1 MSSDDA
7 SRGSP
12 GRSFW
17 QRLGRPPQ
25 ADQTVREQQ
34 LLLAWR
40 GALSAVLVPA
50 AEERQVLQRF
60 CEITV
65 QQGVADLAA
74 LLRPGPQSLLQ
85 PVALSGPRAFV
96 SDICCSPV
104 AAITDT
110 QGPLGRTWREGRA
123 WYSEERPSAAAFV
136 EWNALAAR
144 RGLRASAILPVLRR
158 GRAWALLLLAR
169 ERQSDWAS
177 DSQMLLESTA
187 QLLGDVLEDLAKQQL
202 QLILGSG
209 LRAALDSVVLTDAR
223 RRVLY
228 VNQSF
233 TLMTGYKEEE
243 ILNKGLKIL
252 QGPETSL
259 ADLSSL
265 DMALR
270 DGVAWSGKLLNYQRN
285 GQAFWNQLSI
295 VPVRNAAE
303 ELSHFL
309 GILRDV
315 SREHSLLGQLE
326 YEARHDRLTGLANR
340 RALDDELELALAR
353 VQRNRSS
360 LTVCLI
366 DLDSFKPINDRYG
379 HDAGDHVLQVVARR
393 LREGLR
399 RTDYV
404 ARLGGDEFVILLEGY
419 RTLNELTFLLAKLE
433 PLVNAP
439 ILLPNGQEVA
449 VQLSMGV
456 CRYPEDG
463 EVDVGRLLRYADLAL
478 YQAKANRQQRI
489 QYWVFHHE
497 RILARQSAGA

>member
-7 SRGSP
+7 PRSSP

-34 LLLAWR
+34 QLLAWR

-74 LLRPGPQSLLQ
+74 LLRPGPQSMLQ

-96 SDICCSPV
+96 SDICCTPS

-110 QGPLGRTWREGRA
+110 QGPLGRAWREGRA
-123 WYSEERPSAAAFV
+123 WYSEERPSAAALA
-136 EWNALAAR
+136 EWNAQAAR

-158 GRAWALLLLAR
+158 RRIWALLLLAR
-169 ERQSDWAS
+169 ERQSDWPS

-209 LRAALDSVVLTDAR
+209 LRAALDSVVLTDTR

-243 ILNKGLKIL
+243 ICHKGLKIL
-252 QGPETSL
+252 LGPETSL
-259 ADLSSL
+259 ADLASL

-285 GQAFWNQLSI
+285 GQTFWNQVSI

-303 ELSHFL
+303 ELTHFL

-340 RALDDELELALAR
+340 QALEEEMEQALAR
-353 VQRNRSS
+353 AQRNRSN
-360 LTVCLI
+360 LAVCFI
-366 DLDSFKPINDRYG
+366 DLDSFKPINDGYG
-379 HDAGDHVLQVVARR
+379 HDAGDLVLQVVARR

-404 ARLGGDEFVILLEGY
+404 ARLGGDEFVILLEGHQS
-419 RTLNELTFLLAKLE
+419 REGLELVLEKLE
-433 PLVNAP
+433 ILVHSP
-439 ILLPNGQEVA
+439 ISLPNGQEVT
-449 VQLSMGV
+449 VQLSMGIT
-456 CRYPEDG
+456 RYPEDG
-463 EVDVGRLLRYADLAL
+463 MFDAGKLLRFADQAL
-478 YQAKANRQQRI
+478 YRAKALRNKRST
-489 QYWVFHHE
+489 YWVYYESVFTP
-497 RILARQSAGA
+497 AAGAS